1 LRPGK
6 IPDTAAVATT
16 AAVPVS
22 KPGRGFRREPDMEV
36 LFQQIIN
43 GLTLGSIYALIA
55 LGYTMVYGI
64 IQLINFAHGEIFAA
78 GGYIGVITLSFLQA
92 RGVLETH
99 PFLGLFLAFILA
111 MIYCAF
117 LAVALE
123 NIAYRPLRGASRL
136 ALLLSALGMSIFF
149 SNGMMLC
156 QGVYDKAY
164 PLFFTSGGFQ
174 IGGVII
180 THMQVFIIIG
190 SVVLMIGL
198 NIFVNRTRLGK
209 AMRSTAQDRT
219 MSAILGINAN
229 NTIVTTFII
238 GAVLAAAAGVMVGL
252 YYGSVRFDMGFIP
265 GIKAFAAAVLGGIG
279 NLTGAMLGGMI
290 IGMVEIFA
298 AGYLASEYKDVFA
311 FVILILVLYFR
322 PTGIMGEQVDD
333 TRV

>member
-1 LRPGK
+1 
-6 IPDTAAVATT
+6 
-16 AAVPVS
+16 
-22 KPGRGFRREPDMEV
+22 MEV
-36 LFQQIIN
+36 LFQQVIN

-78 GGYIGVITLSFLQA
+78 GGYIGVIVLSFMQA
-92 RGVLETH
+92 RGVLDAH
-99 PFLGLFLAFILA
+99 PYAGLLAAFVLA

-136 ALLLSALGMSIFF
+136 SLLLSALGMSIFF

-164 PLFFTSGGFQ
+164 PLFFTAGGFE
-174 IGGVII
+174 IGGAII
-180 THMQVFIIIG
+180 TSMQIFIIFG
-190 SVVLMIGL
+190 SVLLMVGL
-198 NIFVNRTRLGK
+198 NLFVRRTRLGK
-209 AMRSTAQDRT
+209 AMRSTAQDRV
-219 MSAILGINAN
+219 MSSILGINAN
-229 NTIVTTFII
+229 KTIVSTFVI

-252 YYGSVRFDMGFIP
+252 YYGSVRFDMGFVP

-311 FVILILVLYFR
+311 FIILILVLYFR

>member
-1 LRPGK
+1 
-6 IPDTAAVATT
+6 
-16 AAVPVS
+16 
-22 KPGRGFRREPDMEV
+22 MEV

-92 RGVLETH
+92 RGVLDSH
-99 PFLGLFLAFILA
+99 PFLGLFLAFVLA

-117 LAVALE
+117 LAVAVE
-123 NIAYRPLRGASRL
+123 HIAYRPLRGASRL
-136 ALLLSALGMSIFF
+136 ALLLSALGMSIFL
-149 SNGMMLC
+149 SNGMMLS

-164 PLFFTSGGFQ
+164 PLFFTSGGFE
-174 IGGVII
+174 IGGAII
-180 THMQVFIIIG
+180 THMQVFIMIG

-198 NIFVNRTRLGK
+198 NLFVNRTRLGK

-229 NTIVTTFII
+229 KTIVTTFMI
-238 GAVLAAAAGVMVGL
+238 GASLAAAAGVMVGL
-252 YYGSVRFDMGFIP
+252 YYGSVRFDMGFVP

-279 NLTGAMLGGMI
+279 NLTGAMLGGLI
-290 IGMVEIFA
+290 IGIVEIFA

-311 FVILILVLYFR
+311 FIILILVLYFR

>member
-1 LRPGK
+1 MD
-6 IPDTAAVATT
+6 I
-16 AAVPVS
+16 
-22 KPGRGFRREPDMEV
+22 F
-36 LFQQIIN
+36 FQQLIN

-64 IQLINFAHGEIFAA
+64 IQLINFAHGEIFTA
-78 GGYIGVITLSFLQA
+78 GGYIGVIVLSFLQA

-99 PFLGLFLAFILA
+99 PALGLTLAFLLA

-123 NIAYRPLRGASRL
+123 NMAYRPLRNASRL

-149 SNGMMLC
+149 SNGMMLM

-164 PLFFTSGGFQ
+164 PLFFTSGGFELA
-174 IGGVII
+174 GVYV
-180 THMQVFIIIG
+180 TRMQVFIVIG
-190 SVVLMIGL
+190 SFVLMVAL
-198 NIFVNRTRLGK
+198 NLFVRKTRLGK
-209 AMRSTAQDRT
+209 AMRSTAQDRV
-219 MSAILGINAN
+219 MSSILGINAN
-229 NTIVTTFII
+229 KTIVTTFII

-252 YYGSVRFDMGFIP
+252 YYGSVRFDMGFVP

-279 NLTGAMLGGMI
+279 NLTGAMIGGMI

>member
-1 LRPGK
+1 
-6 IPDTAAVATT
+6 
-16 AAVPVS
+16 
-22 KPGRGFRREPDMEV
+22 MEV
-36 LFQQIIN
+36 FFQQVIN

-78 GGYIGVITLSFLQA
+78 GGYIGVIVLSFMQA
-92 RGVLETH
+92 RGVLDTH
-99 PFLGLFLAFILA
+99 PFLGLLLAFFLA

-117 LAVALE
+117 LAVAVETL
-123 NIAYRPLRGASRL
+123 AYRPLRRASRL
-136 ALLLSALGMSIFF
+136 SLLLSALGMSIFL
-149 SNGMMLC
+149 SNGMMLS

-164 PLFFTSGGFQ
+164 PLFFTSGGFEL
-174 IGGVII
+174 GGVIV
-180 THMQVFIIIG
+180 TSMQVFIILG
-190 SVVLMIGL
+190 SVLLMIAL
-198 NIFVNRTRLGK
+198 NLFVNRTRLGK
-209 AMRSTAQDRT
+209 AMRSTAQDRV

-229 NTIVTTFII
+229 KTIVTTFVI
-238 GAVLAAAAGVMVGL
+238 GAMLAAAAGVMVGL
-252 YYGSVRFDMGFIP
+252 YYGSVRYDMGFIP
-265 GIKAFAAAVLGGIG
+265 GIKAFSAAVLGGIG

-311 FVILILVLYFR
+311 FIILILVLYFR